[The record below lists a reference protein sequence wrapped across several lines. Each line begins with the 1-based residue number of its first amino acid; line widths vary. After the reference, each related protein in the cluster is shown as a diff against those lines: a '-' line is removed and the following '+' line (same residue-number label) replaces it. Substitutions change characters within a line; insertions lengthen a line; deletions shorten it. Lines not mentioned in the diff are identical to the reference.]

1 MIARQRLHHCDHRSR
16 LERRFEF
23 LWLAI
28 QGPALEREFRFHPTR
43 KWRSDFAHIP
53 SRTLIEPSAGAGAR
67 KSAARQ
73 PEGRDERERACQI
86 EGGIWINGRHNRAPG
101 FIADMEKYNEAT
113 LAGWRVFRLTDVHL
127 TLEVVERIR
136 ACC

>member
-1 MIARQRLHHCDHRSR
+1 MKIARQRLRHRDRRSR

-23 LWLAI
+23 LWLAV
-28 QGPALEREFRFHPTR
+28 QGPALEREFRFHQTR

-53 SRTLIEPSAGAGAR
+53 SRTLIE
-67 KSAARQ
+67 
-73 PEGRDERERACQI
+73 I

-127 TLEVVERIR
+127 TFEMVGRIR
-136 ACC
+136 EFLEKTSEKTMLQE